1 MQNTIHNLRKE
12 NDSYKRQN
20 FEKDQEVTTLQLQV
34 ERINALSDQKI
45 QMMSS
50 ELRDMISKC
59 DLMQDEKNS
68 TEARFFDY

>member
-1 MQNTIHNLRKE
+1 MQNTIINLRKE
-12 NDSYKRQN
+12 NDSYKWQN

-50 ELRDMISKC
+50 ELWDMI
-59 DLMQDEKNS
+59 
-68 TEARFFDY
+68 